1 MAAVEARLA
10 RLLGARVKE
19 YGLQDLQCHK
29 CKQIATDHLGGGC
42 KQCGGYLTN
51 TIRPD
56 AARKRL
62 AVFRNLAAYHG
73 FELLQQMADFALG
86 RT

>member
-1 MAAVEARLA
+1 LFAWCLFVFLFSGCNSVGT
-10 RLLGARVKE
+10 LPFSPPIPL
-19 YGLQDLQCHK
+19 
-29 CKQIATDHLGGGC
+29 QIATDHLGGGC